1 MSGVDPV
8 QAWRELRD
16 HTHGLGRQAGDRL
29 AAALEAERERADK
42 YRRLHEAGLKE
53 LADSIAE
60 VRQRDER
67 IAALEAKLQRL
78 GYSVRA

>member
-1 MSGVDPV
+1 MTVCPTCG
-8 QAWRELRD
+8 AWITPDTAALIKTERD
-16 HTHGLGRQAGDRL
+16 EA

-53 LADSIAE
+53 LGDSIAD

-67 IAALEAKLQRL
+67 ISALEAKLQRL